1 MLDKRAL
8 RRYATALV
16 DLMPTGSEPI
26 AAPLI
31 VDTVRFG
38 ASQIV
43 EAARDSRE
51 WDAFL
56 EGLSDEDAR
65 AFDVFRSNLIQRI
78 ESDMREII
86 TDARLDLDTVL
97 FSAAPRPPVTDNRT
111 RGGVS

>member
-1 MLDKRAL
+1 MRLDKRAL

-16 DLMPTGSEPI
+16 ELMPTGSEPI

-51 WDAFL
+51 WDAFRD
-56 EGLSDEDAR
+56 GLSDEHAR
-65 AFDVFRSNLIQRI
+65 EFDVFRSSLIQRL
-78 ESDMREII
+78 ESSQMPGWIWI
-86 TDARLDLDTVL
+86 QSSSARHHGPLSLTTAPEEASLD
-97 FSAAPRPPVTDNRT
+97 
-111 RGGVS
+111 